1 MVNIAQGKKM
11 LSEQGLN
18 MLAILS
24 AEMLPT
30 VLSSALKE
38 TDLEVEDYFSLIL
51 IGHSGN
57 TMWQRLQE
65 QDDKGG
71 NPVDEFSIF
80 YAKLFV
86 EKYLD
91 GCEYSVLY
99 PGELPIPLQQL
110 GAIAGWHHSSP
121 LGLGV
126 NKSFGPWFGYRAA
139 LLVRAKLP
147 VLVDQLGES
156 PCTQCTDKPCISACP
171 ANALSYSKLP
181 NISNCVDYRM
191 QERSP
196 CELQC
201 LARLACPVGL
211 EFRYSDEQLHYFYG
225 RSITAIKAHM
235 ASKKD

>member
-1 MVNIAQGKKM
+1 MNVAQGKKM

-18 MLAILS
+18 MLAILR

-30 VLSSALKE
+30 TLGSALKE
-38 TDLEVEDYFSLIL
+38 TGIELQDYSSLIL

-65 QDDKGG
+65 RGDEGKA
-71 NPVDEFSIF
+71 PVDEFSIF

-86 EKYLD
+86 HKYLD
-91 GCEYSVLY
+91 GCEYIVLY

-126 NKSFGPWFGYRAA
+126 NKTYGPWFGYRAA
-139 LLVRAKLP
+139 LLVRTKLP

-156 PCTQCTDKPCISACP
+156 PCTQCADKPCISTCP
-171 ANALSYSKLP
+171 ANALSYSELP
-181 NISNCVDYRM
+181 NISSCVDYRM
-191 QERSP
+191 RERSP

-201 LARLACPVGL
+201 LARLACPVGT
-211 EFRYSDEQLHYFYG
+211 EFRYSDEQLNYFYG
-225 RSITAIKAHM
+225 RSITAIKAYM
-235 ASKKD
+235 AEKKD